1 LHLLIELVLLS
12 TPAIHFV
19 DSMPEEGA
27 YGVSRTTV
35 NVNFARKLAE
45 FTVWTLPLGVSIM
58 WILDEE
64 IE

>member
-27 YGVSRTTV
+27 YGVSQTTV
-35 NVNFARKLAE
+35 NVEFPRKLAE
-45 FTVWTLPLGVSIM
+45 FIVWTLPLALSIM
-58 WILDEE
+58 WIPDGK
-64 IE
+64 IG